1 MHSNPN
7 QIPKSNNISP
17 LLADFSLLLVALG
30 WGATFTIV
38 KTAIE
43 DLPPFPFLAIRF
55 ALAFLTLAPFLWL
68 KRRAINK
75 ETAVKGLLLGFFL
88 FVGYA
93 TQTIGLQY
101 TTASNAGFITGLN
114 IVIVPLLVAL
124 HQRKFP
130 PKAILAG
137 ALTATL
143 GLALLS
149 IGDNFSVNNGD
160 AIVLICALFYAL
172 HIFFVGRFA
181 PGLDATVLTAFQ
193 LLMVSVLNGV
203 CTLII
208 PQPQFAFTGYVWFG
222 LIITAVFCTSL
233 AFLIQTKMQQFTSA
247 SHTAIIFAA
256 EPVFAAVF
264 AFLLAGEL
272 LSLRGYFGAALVLAG
287 ILLAELSSIK
297 KSALPEP
304 QTAVKS
310 HESAPSKAE
319 A

>member
-1 MHSNPN
+1 MPPNPN
-7 QIPKSNNISP
+7 QIPKTKNISP
-17 LLADFSLLLVALG
+17 LLADFSLLMVALS

-68 KRRAINK
+68 KRQAINK
-75 ETAVKGLLLGFFL
+75 KTALKGLLLGFFL
-88 FVGYA
+88 FAGYA

-101 TTASNAGFITGLN
+101 TTASNAGFITGLS
-114 IVIVPLLVAL
+114 IVIVPLLVAI
-124 HQRKFP
+124 HQRKLP
-130 PKAILAG
+130 PKAITAG
-137 ALTATL
+137 ALTATI

-149 IGDNFSVNNGD
+149 IGDNFSVNSGD
-160 AIVLICALFYAL
+160 PIVLTCAFFYAL

-193 LLMVSVLNGV
+193 LLMASALNGV
-203 CTLII
+203 CTLLF
-208 PQPQFAFTGYVWFG
+208 PQPQFAFTPYVWFG
-222 LIITAVFCTSL
+222 LFITAVFCTSL

-256 EPVFAAVF
+256 EPVFAALF

-272 LSLRGYFGAALVLAG
+272 LSLRGYIGAALVLAG

-297 KSALPEP
+297 KNPLPKP
-304 QTAVKS
+304 QAAAKL
-310 HESAPSKAE
+310 EGANQRKAK